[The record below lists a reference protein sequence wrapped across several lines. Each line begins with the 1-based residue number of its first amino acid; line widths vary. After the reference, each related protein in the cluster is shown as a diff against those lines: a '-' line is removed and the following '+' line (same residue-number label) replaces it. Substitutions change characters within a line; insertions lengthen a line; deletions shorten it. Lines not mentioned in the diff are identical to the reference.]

1 MKLLRIDIENFR
13 QFYGKQSIEFSNSEK
28 NITIIFGENGKG
40 KTGIF
45 RALMFGLYGNIYLPQ
60 DNKKDKIHLINFHA
74 LEENSTATA
83 IVRVEFEN
91 NAKRYIIE
99 RALQGCKFNSEV
111 IEEERE
117 IKLYYTNKKGDMCS
131 DPIVNRNDIERE
143 IDLILAEEV
152 KDFFLFDAE
161 KIDTLAKT
169 DSTIKK
175 EVKAAIVKLL
185 QIDKL
190 ERAIDV
196 TTDLLNKEN
205 RRITKNSSNID
216 IINKEKEKDDKEEEI
231 ELIEEKI
238 ELKKENILSCNI
250 DIENIKEKLE
260 ENEEIRAVH
269 AEINK
274 IENEKRLIND
284 NLKTAK
290 KGIKNSFFND
300 AHKLLMQ
307 DCYKDTKVYL
317 NQILIDQKDLISIE
331 IIEKSLDTMVCACCN
346 TNLNEVKEAL
356 QSVLRLKNNYKRS
369 ELTPLITKINSSIHD
384 FEIARED
391 KIQGIKN
398 SLENIR
404 NLKDKIDYLD
414 KKIYTLKQKSK
425 EFSQSEENLKGLEN
439 KLEDKQRT
447 LESLKIEVNRL
458 EGQVEEK
465 QRDFRVLER
474 QYDELIRKNAET
486 EFDRKRLDYITTL
499 NNNLKNIF
507 KEYSDDIRLKLKE
520 EATNIFRKLIDSK
533 DKDLINKISINDK
546 YEIEIYSW
554 NGTKITQ
561 DISQGQ
567 RQVVALSFI
576 TALAKVAA
584 GSSENIDFPLF
595 MDTPFGRISGN
606 NRDNL
611 IDNIPNLTSQWILLF
626 TDTEFSI
633 HEEMRFKSNNRL
645 GKWYKLE
652 QIKLGHSEIKK
663 IDLEQQMATRR

>member
-1 MKLLRIDIENFR
+1 MKLLRIDMENFR
-13 QFYGKQSIEFSNSEK
+13 QFYGRQSIEFSNSEK

-74 LEENSTATA
+74 LEENATATA

-111 IEEERE
+111 IEEEKE
-117 IKLYYTNKKGDMCS
+117 IKLYYTNKTGDMCS
-131 DPIVNRNDIERE
+131 DPIINRNDIERE
-143 IDLILAEEV
+143 INLILAEEV

-175 EVKAAIVKLL
+175 EVKSAIVKLL

-190 ERAIDV
+190 ERSIDV

-231 ELIEEKI
+231 KFIEEKI

-260 ENEEIRAVH
+260 ENEEIRSVH

-274 IENEKRLIND
+274 IEIEKGLIND

-290 KGIKNSFFND
+290 QGIKNSFFND

-346 TNLNEVKEAL
+346 TNLNEAKEAL
-356 QSVLRLKNNYKRS
+356 KSVLRLKNNYKRS
-369 ELTPLITKINSSIHD
+369 ELTPLITKINSSIND
-384 FEIARED
+384 FEIIRED

-398 SLENIR
+398 SLEKIR

-465 QRDFRVLER
+465 QKDFKVLER

-486 EFDRKRLDYITTL
+486 EFDLKRLDYITTL
-499 NNNLKNIF
+499 NNNFKNIF
-507 KEYSDDIRLKLKE
+507 KEYSDDIRLKLTQ

-546 YEIEIYSW
+546 YEIDIYSW

-576 TALAKVAA
+576 TGLAKVAA
-584 GSSENIDFPLF
+584 GNSENIDFPLF

-645 GKWYKLE
+645 GKCYKLE

-663 IDLEQQMATRR
+663 VDLEHQMATRR